1 MSFKSPSQLLLDA
14 SVLLANADS
23 LAKKSTPQK
32 QRKASKSMNIEEIL
46 NKLQKVKATS
56 NRKWMACCPA
66 HPDKTPSL
74 SVSVGDDERILLYCH
89 AGCSIESVLYALQ
102 LEMKDLY
109 PAPFKTVKSPK
120 NTYAKLT
127 MGKGFSGTWEE
138 FLKNPY
144 PDLPGLIDW
153 EELFTKPP
161 FVQEW
166 LAPYIIPKGKH
177 ISFFGDAKLGKSLIM
192 LEAAAAIAAGKNFL
206 GLPTQKAKVL
216 YLDFENHPTSDIK
229 PRIEAMGFQ
238 WEELDNLYYLSFP
251 VLDFL
256 DSPSGGEQLQAM
268 VKNHGIEL
276 VIIDTIARITEGK
289 ENDNDTWN
297 ALEKCTE
304 RLLKREGITF
314 LRIDHAGKE
323 KAKGPRGG
331 SAKQGDVDITWLI
344 ELTKDGNIRIKSDS
358 HRFPL
363 EHNSLTIRRETSPV
377 LHHELVSSNKRLT
390 PEERIEVLA
399 DCLDNH
405 QEPPQLT
412 VVETANALRRYG
424 EKVSNDIASAVV
436 RTRKQRNEAN
446 RKSQNDASHPKNSP
460 PQEVW
465 RWMNYSR
472 IAHEQIGTR
481 NSDTKHNVYN
491 GFIIPQLPTD
501 A

>member
-1 MSFKSPSQLLLDA
+1 
-14 SVLLANADS
+14 
-23 LAKKSTPQK
+23 
-32 QRKASKSMNIEEIL
+32 MNIDEIL

-56 NRKWMACCPA
+56 NQKWMACCPA
-66 HPDKTPSL
+66 HPDQTPSL
-74 SVSVGDDERILLYCH
+74 SVSIGDDERILLYCH
-89 AGCSIESVLYALQ
+89 AGCAIESVLNELQ

-109 PAPFKTVKSPK
+109 PTPFKAAKSPK
-120 NTYAKLT
+120 NIHTKST
-127 MGKGFSGTWEE
+127 IGKGFFGTWEE
-138 FLKNPY
+138 YLKNPH

-153 EELFTKPP
+153 EELLTKPP

-177 ISFFGDAKLGKSLIM
+177 ISVFGDAKLGKSLFM

-206 GLPTQKAKVL
+206 GLPTQQAKVL

-229 PRIEAMGFQ
+229 PRVEAMGFQ

-268 VKNHGIEL
+268 VKNHGFEL

-297 ALEKCTE
+297 ALEKYTE

-331 SAKQGDVDITWLI
+331 SAKQGDVDITWLM
-344 ELTKDGNIRIKSDS
+344 ELTKDGDIRIKSDS

-363 EHNSLTIRRETSPV
+363 DHNSLTIRRETSPV

-390 PEERIEVLA
+390 DDERIEVLV
-399 DCLDNH
+399 DCLDSQH
-405 QEPPQLT
+405 EPLQLT
-412 VVETANALRRYG
+412 VKETANALRRYG
-424 EKVSNDIASAVV
+424 ERVSTSVASKVA
-436 RTRKQRNEAN
+436 RTRQERAGINK
-446 RKSQNDASHPKNSP
+446 DAPNQS
-460 PQEVW
+460 W
-465 RWMNYSR
+465 GWGWMSYSG
-472 IAHEQIGTR
+472 IQHEQIGTR
-481 NSDTKHNVYN
+481 NNNVQTLCVQQIYDSA
-491 GFIIPQLPTD
+491 LT

>member
-1 MSFKSPSQLLLDA
+1 
-14 SVLLANADS
+14 
-23 LAKKSTPQK
+23 
-32 QRKASKSMNIEEIL
+32 MNIEEIL
-46 NKLQKVKATS
+46 NKLQKVKATG

-74 SVSVGDDERILLYCH
+74 SVSVGNDERILLYCH
-89 AGCSIESVLYALQ
+89 AGCAIESVLYALQ

-109 PAPFKTVKSPK
+109 PTPFKTVKSPGI
-120 NTYAKLT
+120 TRITTSLGDGYF
-127 MGKGFSGTWEE
+127 GKWEE

-144 PDLPGLIDW
+144 PDLPGRIDW

-161 FVQEW
+161 YVQEW

-177 ISFFGDAKLGKSLIM
+177 ISVFGDAKLGKSLFM

-238 WEELDNLYYLSFP
+238 WEELDNLHYLSFP

-256 DSPSGGEQLQAM
+256 DSPSGGKQLQAM

-276 VIIDTIARITEGK
+276 VIIDTIARIVEGK

-297 ALEKCTE
+297 DLEKYTE
-304 RLLKREGITF
+304 RLFKRDGVTF
-314 LRIDHAGKE
+314 LRIDHPGKDAG
-323 KAKGPRGG
+323 KGPRGG
-331 SAKQGDVDITWLI
+331 SAKQGDVDITWLM
-344 ELTKDGNIRIKSDS
+344 ELTKDDNIRIKSNS

-390 PEERIEVLA
+390 SEERIEALA
-399 DCLDNH
+399 NCLDNH
-405 QEPPQLT
+405 LEPPHLT
-412 VVETANALRRYG
+412 VLETANALRRYG
-424 EKVSNDIASAVV
+424 EKVSNDIASAVA
-436 RTRKQRNEAN
+436 RTRKQRYEAN
-446 RKSQNDASHPKNSP
+446 RKSWNKASHPKHSP
-460 PQEVW
+460 PQEEW
-465 RWMNYSR
+465 GWINHSR
-472 IAHEQIGTR
+472 NQHEQFGTR
-481 NSDTKHNVYN
+481 NNDSKHNVYN

-501 A
+501 AS